1 MSETLSLVLESLP
14 DLLSGARFTVLLSLG
29 GMFFGLLLG
38 FLLALGR
45 LYARRPIQWLVRF
58 YVSFFR
64 GTPLLVQ
71 LFIIYYGL
79 PEIGLQ
85 LDPLPAA
92 IIGFS
97 LNTAAYTCET
107 LRAAIA

>member
-1 MSETLSLVLESLP
+1 M
-14 DLLSGARFTVLLSLG
+14 LLSLG

-45 LYARRPIQWLVRF
+45 LYAAAVPSSGLYAF

-107 LRAAIA
+107 LRAAIAQIDAGSGRPPPAWA